1 MVIKVIV
8 TEENV
13 DFLRKYDLENVIE
26 SIIQERG
33 FTIQIFFNMYQISL
47 KTALD
52 TAPEIFKAEAE
63 KMKASEDSFEEYTES
78 LLDAFKVH
86 LFLIFKG
93 KEAKNEKAAKD
104 FVKKIGDG
112 DYMQELQ
119 MAAKSLNEQLIRG
132 KKALIIARTF
142 F

>member
-1 MVIKVIV
+1 
-8 TEENV
+8 
-13 DFLRKYDLENVIE
+13 
-26 SIIQERG
+26 
-33 FTIQIFFNMYQISL
+33 MYQISL

>member
-1 MVIKVIV
+1 MAIKVIV

-13 DFLRKYDLENVIE
+13 DFIRKYDLENVIE

-33 FTIQIFFNMYQISL
+33 FIIRLFFNMYQISL

-78 LLDAFKVH
+78 LRDAFKVY
-86 LFLIFKG
+86 LFLIFKE
-93 KEAKNEKAAKD
+93 KQAKNEKAAKD
-104 FVKKIGDG
+104 FVKRIKDG
-112 DYMQELQ
+112 EYMQELQ
-119 MAAKSLNEQLIRG
+119 MAAISLNKQLICG
-132 KKALIIARTF
+132 KKILIVARTF
-142 F
+142 Y

>member
-1 MVIKVIV
+1 MAIKVIV

-112 DYMQELQ
+112 D
-119 MAAKSLNEQLIRG
+119 
-132 KKALIIARTF
+132 
-142 F
+142 